1 MKIKDRIHNIVT
13 TLDKTSFWQGFVDLY
28 ESIIGL
34 LQRDAPLGLF
44 YRQDPKPLFS
54 VICYSIYLLKCKNI
68 FKRMHTLISMGNTF
82 NDFI

>member
-34 LQRDAPLGLF
+34 LQRMMATGDKSYAELE
-44 YRQDPKPLFS
+44 D
-54 VICYSIYLLKCKNI
+54 I
-68 FKRMHTLISMGNTF
+68 
-82 NDFI
+82 

>member
-34 LQRDAPLGLF
+34 LQRMMDTGDKSYAELEDIKGLLMTIVE
-44 YRQDPKPLFS
+44 QNEA
-54 VICYSIYLLKCKNI
+54 LLMEMK
-68 FKRMHTLISMGNTF
+68 KRRWKR
-82 NDFI
+82 